1 MYSTNND
8 PNLSQGKQIEANK
21 DKYNIS
27 SSISQLKDELS
38 HYKNLSTT
46 TTSVSDYNELYKS
59 NQELYNLAKGINVEL
74 YDIINSENYVNE
86 ILLNKQEELYSNVMS
101 LLNKNDARINE
112 TENKKDIRS
121 SIHAIYQ
128 DSETSM
134 TSNKIFFFI
143 WLISLLFV
151 CGITFSTVY
160 GNEASIVAYGIAG
173 IFILITG
180 YKYFKWAFDKLYY

>member
-8 PNLSQGKQIEANK
+8 PNLSQGKQIKANK

-86 ILLNKQEELYSNVMS
+86 ILLNKQEELYSNVM
-101 LLNKNDARINE
+101 
-112 TENKKDIRS
+112 
-121 SIHAIYQ
+121 
-128 DSETSM
+128 
-134 TSNKIFFFI
+134 
-143 WLISLLFV
+143 
-151 CGITFSTVY
+151 
-160 GNEASIVAYGIAG
+160 
-173 IFILITG
+173 
-180 YKYFKWAFDKLYY
+180 

>member
-74 YDIINSENYVNE
+74 YDIINSENYVSE
-86 ILLNKQEELYSNVMS
+86 IILNQQEELYSNVMS
-101 LLNKNDARINE
+101 LLNKNDALINE

>member
-21 DKYNIS
+21 DKYNTV

-38 HYKNLSTT
+38 HYKNLSTA
-46 TTSVSDYNELYKS
+46 TTSVSDYKELYKS
-59 NQELYNLAKGINVEL
+59 NEELYNLAKGINVEL
-74 YDIINSENYVNE
+74 YDIINNENYVNE
-86 ILLNKQEELYSNVMS
+86 NLLNQQEVLYSNVIS
-101 LLNKNDARINE
+101 LLNNNDVHINKL
-112 TENKKDIRS
+112 ENNKDERS
-121 SIHAIYQ
+121 SIRAIYQ

-134 TSNKIFFFI
+134 TSNKFFFFI

-151 CGITFSTVY
+151 CGITFSTIY

-180 YKYFKWAFDKLYY
+180 YKYFKRAFDKLYY